1 MHVDEYLRVLLHD
14 AGKIGEGTTGALEHG
29 QQLQSRH
36 QAVTGGVVLQ
46 EDDVAGLF
54 AADDGAIRE
63 HALQNVAVT
72 HGGLNHFEA
81 LLLHSDGEAKVAHDG
96 RDDLGVGELAA
107 GGEVRTADS
116 QDVVTVDLIALA
128 VDEQHA
134 VGVAVVGQAD
144 IGVGAQH
151 ELAQGLK
158 VSGAALNVNV
168 GAAVIGVDAQALQ
181 RSGRGLAGST
191 VAAVDG
197 NNQAIELKAV
207 ERADGMIDIGLAGVF
222 HLDDVTHTGA
232 GRQRV
237 GSHGLLGHDPGA
249 DLFLD
254 SIGKLHALAAKELD
268 AVELRRI
275 MRSRDDD
282 AAVELV
288 LDGEQRHGRRRD
300 NAAAMRTAALCHNA
314 SGQSTLE
321 HGTRKTRVAAD
332 ADVRAKEL
340 GRRAAQAKREV
351 AREVGIG
358 DATDAVGTE
367 DVLGHRIAPS
377 LAGDI
382 QPPTLVEKEKRDPPR
397 NRQAPLVHCISKGDK
412 TLALGELGSAA
423 GLLEAVLLALDHAS
437 IARKETGLLEVSTVV
452 ASVQKSASDAQTQS
466 AGLTGD
472 AAAIAQSDNVELTG
486 GVGHLEGSKGVL
498 NELMTAEILL
508 GVTLVDGHLAGAG
521 DETDAGDGVLTT
533 AGTLVDNGVLSH
545 L

>member
-1 MHVDEYLRVLLHD
+1 M
-14 AGKIGEGTTGALEHG
+14 
-29 QQLQSRH
+29 
-36 QAVTGGVVLQ
+36 LQ
-46 EDDVAGLF
+46 EDDVAGLL

-63 HALQNVAVT
+63 HTLQNVAIA
-72 HGGLNHFEA
+72 HGGLNHLEA
-81 LLLHSDGEAKVAHDG
+81 LLLHSDGEAQVAHDG
-96 RDDLGVGELAA
+96 RDDLGAGELAA

-128 VDEQHA
+128 VHKEHA
-134 VGVAVVGQAD
+134 IGVAVVGQAD
-144 IGVGAQH
+144 VSMGAQH

-158 VSGAALNVNV
+158 VSGAALDIDV
-168 GAAVIGVDAQALQ
+168 GAAVIGVDGMDRGTQALQ
-181 RSGRGLAGST
+181 RGGRGLARGAM
-191 VAAVDG
+191 AAVDG
-197 NNQAIELKAV
+197 NDQAIEPQAI
-207 ERADGMIDIGLAGVF
+207 ERIDGVVDVCLASVL
-222 HLDDVTHTGA
+222 HLDDVAHAGT

-237 GSHGLLGHDPGA
+237 GSHGFLGHDPGA

-282 AAVELV
+282 AAVELI
-288 LDGEQRHGRRRD
+288 LDGEQRHGRRGD
-300 NAAAMRTAALCHNA
+300 DAAAVRTAALGHDA
-314 SGQSTLE
+314 GGQSALE
-321 HGTRKTRVAAD
+321 HGARKTRVAAD
-332 ADVRAKEL
+332 TDIRTKEL

-351 AREVGIG
+351 TREVGIG

-377 LAGDI
+377 LAGDM

-452 ASVQKSASDAQTQS
+452 ASVQKSASDAQAQS

>member
-1 MHVDEYLRVLLHD
+1 M
-14 AGKIGEGTTGALEHG
+14 
-29 QQLQSRH
+29 
-36 QAVTGGVVLQ
+36 
-46 EDDVAGLF
+46 
-54 AADDGAIRE
+54 
-63 HALQNVAVT
+63 
-72 HGGLNHFEA
+72 
-81 LLLHSDGEAKVAHDG
+81 
-96 RDDLGVGELAA
+96 
-107 GGEVRTADS
+107 
-116 QDVVTVDLIALA
+116 
-128 VDEQHA
+128 
-134 VGVAVVGQAD
+134 GQAD
-144 IGVGAQH
+144 IGMGAQH
-151 ELAQGLK
+151 ELAQGLE
-158 VSGAALNVNV
+158 VRRAALNVNV
-168 GAAVIGVDAQALQ
+168 GAAVIGVDGMDRGAQALQ
-181 RSGRGLAGST
+181 RGGRGLARST

-197 NNQAIELKAV
+197 NDQAVEPQAIK
-207 ERADGMIDIGLAGVF
+207 RIDGVVDVCLASVL
-222 HLDDVTHTGA
+222 HLNNVAHAGT

-237 GSHGLLGHDPGA
+237 GSHGFLGHDPGA

-254 SIGKLHALAAKELD
+254 SIGKLHALATKELD
-268 AVELRRI
+268 AIELRRI
-275 MRSRDDD
+275 MRSGDDD
-282 AAVELV
+282 AAIELV
-288 LDGEQRHGRRRD
+288 LNGEQCHGRRGD
-300 NAAAMRTAALCHNA
+300 DAAAMRAAALGHNA
-314 SGQSTLE
+314 GGQSTLE
-321 HGTRKTRVAAD
+321 HGARKARVTAD
-332 ADVRAKEL
+332 ADVRTKKL
-340 GRRAAQAKREV
+340 GRRAAQTKREV
-351 AREVGIG
+351 ARKIGVG

-377 LAGDI
+377 LAGDM

-452 ASVQKSASDAQTQS
+452 ASVQKSASDAQAQS
-466 AGLTGD
+466 AGLTRD

>member
-1 MHVDEYLRVLLHD
+1 M
-14 AGKIGEGTTGALEHG
+14 G
-29 QQLQSRH
+29 Q
-36 QAVTGGVVLQ
+36 T
-46 EDDVAGLF
+46 DV
-54 AADDGAIRE
+54 
-63 HALQNVAVT
+63 
-72 HGGLNHFEA
+72 
-81 LLLHSDGEAKVAHDG
+81 SM
-96 RDDLGVGELAA
+96 
-107 GGEVRTADS
+107 
-116 QDVVTVDLIALA
+116 
-128 VDEQHA
+128 
-134 VGVAVVGQAD
+134 
-144 IGVGAQH
+144 GAQH
-151 ELAQGLK
+151 ELAQRLE
-158 VSGAALNVNV
+158 VRRAALDIDV
-168 GAAVIGVDAQALQ
+168 GAAVIGVDGMDRGTQALQ
-181 RSGRGLAGST
+181 RGGRSLAGST
-191 VAAVDG
+191 VTAVDG
-197 NNQAIELKAV
+197 NDQAIEPQAIK
-207 ERADGMIDIGLAGVF
+207 RIDGVVDVCLASVL
-222 HLDDVTHTGA
+222 HLDDVAHAGT

-237 GSHGLLGHDPGA
+237 GSHDFLGHDPGA

-254 SIGKLHALAAKELD
+254 RIGKLHALAAKELD

-282 AAVELV
+282 AAVELI
-288 LDGEQRHGRRRD
+288 LDGEQRHGRRGD
-300 NAAAMRTAALCHNA
+300 DAAAVRTAALGHDA
-314 SGQSTLE
+314 GGQSALE
-321 HGTRKTRVAAD
+321 HGARKTRVAAD
-332 ADVRAKEL
+332 TDIRTKEL

-377 LAGDI
+377 LAGDM

-437 IARKETGLLEVSTVV
+437 IARKETGLLEVSTVI
-452 ASVQKSASDAQTQS
+452 ASVQKSASDAQAQS

-508 GVTLVDGHLAGAG
+508 GITLVDGHLAGAG